1 MHMICEAG
9 AGRAENLAY
18 VRITFL
24 HGDNAFF
31 HHLAPTC
38 AYTLAAQSCSHN
50 TKIVDDMAL
59 NYIWSGFFLVGFIAA
74 LLQWLFLGD
83 TEIFKKIIDGTFDSA
98 KMGVMD
104 IALPLAGVMTLWLGI
119 MNVGEKAGAIGVLA
133 KIISPFFSRIFPEVP
148 KDHPAT
154 GHMVMNFSANLLGL
168 DNAATP
174 FGLKAM
180 ESLQTLNPDKDTA
193 SNAQIMFLVLHT
205 SGLTLIP
212 LAIMAQRSI
221 LGAKDPSDIFI
232 PCMIATY
239 VATVTGLI
247 VVAIKQRI
255 NLFDRVVLAWLG
267 GMTSAIALLIY
278 YFTQYLTKPE
288 IQLVS
293 KVASN
298 LILFSII
305 IVFIVGAM
313 RKKVNVY
320 EAFIEGAKGGIQT
333 SLTIIPYLVGMLVAI
348 SVIRNSGVLGFVV
361 SGLEW
366 VFIHLGMTTEFTP
379 ALPTALMKPLSGSGS
394 KAMMIDAMQTYGVDS
409 FVGRLACIFQGSADT
424 TFYIVALYFGSVG
437 IRKTRYAISCG
448 LIADFAG
455 IIAAIFVAYMFF
467 G

>member
-1 MHMICEAG
+1 
-9 AGRAENLAY
+9 
-18 VRITFL
+18 
-24 HGDNAFF
+24 
-31 HHLAPTC
+31 
-38 AYTLAAQSCSHN
+38 
-50 TKIVDDMAL
+50 MAL
-59 NYIWSGFFLVGFIAA
+59 NYIWSGFFLVGFVAA
-74 LLQWLFLGD
+74 LAQWLFLGD
-83 TEIFKKIIDGTFDSA
+83 TDIFKRIVDGTFDAA
-98 KMGVMD
+98 KLGVME

-119 MNVGEKAGAIGVLA
+119 MNIGEKAGAVGWLA
-133 KIISPFFSRIFPEVP
+133 KVIAPFFSRIFPDVP

-180 ESLQTLNPDKDTA
+180 ESLQTLNPDKDEA

-212 LAIMAQRSI
+212 LAIMAQRAI

-239 VATVTGLI
+239 VATVTGII
-247 VVAIKQRI
+247 VVSIKQRI
-255 NLFDRVVLAWLG
+255 DLLNRVVLGWLG
-267 GMTSAIALLIY
+267 GMTAAIGLLVG
-278 YFTQYLTKPE
+278 YFTYFLTKPE
-288 IQLVS
+288 IELVS

-298 LILFSII
+298 LILFSVI

-313 RKKVNVY
+313 RKGVNVY

-348 SVIRNSGVLGFVV
+348 SVIRNSGVMGFVV
-361 SGLEW
+361 GALNW
-366 VFIHLGMTTEFTP
+366 VFVHLGINTDFTP

-394 KAMMIDAMQTYGVDS
+394 KAMMIDAMKTYGVDS

-448 LIADFAG
+448 LIADLAG
-455 IIAAIFVAYMFF
+455 IVAAILVAYLFF

>member
-1 MHMICEAG
+1 
-9 AGRAENLAY
+9 
-18 VRITFL
+18 
-24 HGDNAFF
+24 
-31 HHLAPTC
+31 
-38 AYTLAAQSCSHN
+38 
-50 TKIVDDMAL
+50 MAL
-59 NYIWSGFFLVGFIAA
+59 NYIWIGFFLVGFVAA
-74 LLQWLFLGD
+74 LAQWIFLGD
-83 TEIFKKIIDGTFDSA
+83 TEIFKRIIDGTFDSA

-119 MNVGEKAGAIGVLA
+119 MNIGEKAGAIGWLA
-133 KIISPFFSRIFPEVP
+133 KVISPFFSRIFPDVP

-180 ESLQTLNPDKDTA
+180 ESLQTLNPQKDTA

-212 LAIMAQRSI
+212 LAIMAQRAI

-239 VATVTGLI
+239 VATVTGI
-247 VVAIKQRI
+247 IAVSIRQRI
-255 NLFDRVVLAWLG
+255 NLLNGVVLGWLG
-267 GMTSAIALLIY
+267 GMTAAIVAFIWY
-278 YFTQYLTKPE
+278 ITTFLTKPE
-288 IQLVS
+288 IETFS

-305 IVFIVGAM
+305 VVFIVGAL
-313 RKKVNVY
+313 RRGVNVY
-320 EAFIEGAKGGIQT
+320 ESFIEGAKGGIQT

-348 SVIRNSGVLGFVV
+348 SVIRNSGVLGYIVQ
-361 SGLEW
+361 GLEW
-366 VFIHLGMTTEFTP
+366 LIRLAGLDTAFTP

-394 KAMMIDAMQTYGVDS
+394 KAMMIDAMKTYGVDS

-437 IRKTRYAISCG
+437 VRKTRYAISCG
-448 LIADFAG
+448 LIADLAG
-455 IIAAIFVAYMFF
+455 IVAAIAVAYVFF

>member
-1 MHMICEAG
+1 MH
-9 AGRAENLAY
+9 LP
-18 VRITFL
+18 VPP
-24 HGDNAFF
+24 H
-31 HHLAPTC
+31 PTH
-38 AYTLAAQSCSHN
+38 TN
-50 TKIVDDMAL
+50 DDMAL
-59 NYIWSGFFLVGFIAA
+59 NYIWSGFFLVGFAAA
-74 LLQWLFLGD
+74 LAQWLFLGD
-83 TEIFKKIIDGTFDSA
+83 TEIFKRIVDGTFETA

-119 MNVGEKAGAIGVLA
+119 MNIGEKAGAIGVLA
-133 KIISPFFSRIFPEVP
+133 KVISPFFSRIFPEVP

-180 ESLQTLNPDKDTA
+180 ESLQSLNPTKDTA

-212 LAIMAQRSI
+212 LAIMAQRAI

-232 PCMIATY
+232 PCIIATY
-239 VATVTGLI
+239 VATVTGII

-255 NLFDRVVLAWLG
+255 NLIDRVVLSWLG
-267 GMTSAIALLIY
+267 GMSAAIVLLIW
-278 YFTQYLTKPE
+278 YFTVFLTKPQIE
-288 IQLVS
+288 LVS
-293 KVASN
+293 RVSSN
-298 LILFSII
+298 LILLSVI
-305 IVFIVGAM
+305 IVFILGAL
-313 RKKVNVY
+313 RKRINVY

-333 SLTIIPYLVGMLVAI
+333 SLTVIPYLVGMLVAI

-361 SGLEW
+361 DGMQW
-366 VFIHLGMTTEFTP
+366 VFVQLGIRTEFTP

-394 KAMMIDAMQTYGVDS
+394 KAMMIDAMKTYGVDS

-437 IRKTRYAISCG
+437 VRKTRYAISCG
-448 LIADFAG
+448 LIADLAG
-455 IIAAIFVAYMFF
+455 IITAIFVAYLFF

>member
-1 MHMICEAG
+1 
-9 AGRAENLAY
+9 
-18 VRITFL
+18 
-24 HGDNAFF
+24 
-31 HHLAPTC
+31 
-38 AYTLAAQSCSHN
+38 
-50 TKIVDDMAL
+50 MAL
-59 NYIWSGFFLVGFIAA
+59 NYIWIGFFLVGFVAA
-74 LLQWLFLGD
+74 LAQLIFLGD
-83 TEIFKKIIDGTFDSA
+83 TEIFKRIIDGTFDA
-98 KMGVMD
+98 ARMGVMD

-119 MNVGEKAGAIGVLA
+119 MNIGEKAGAVGWLA

-180 ESLQTLNPDKDTA
+180 ESLQTLNPNKDTA

-212 LAIMAQRSI
+212 LAIMAQRAI

-239 VATVTGLI
+239 VATVAGI
-247 VVAIKQRI
+247 IAVAIRQRI
-255 NLFDRVVLAWLG
+255 NLLNGVVLGWLG
-267 GMTSAIALLIY
+267 GMTAAIAALIW
-278 YFTQYLTKPE
+278 YFTVFLTKPE
-288 IQLVS
+288 IETVS

-298 LILFSII
+298 LILFTII
-305 IVFIVGAM
+305 VVFIVGALI
-313 RKKVNVY
+313 RRVNVY

-348 SVIRNSGVLGFVV
+348 SVIRNAGVLGFVV
-361 SGLEW
+361 QGLEW
-366 VFIHLGMTTEFTP
+366 LIRMAGLDTAFTP

-394 KAMMIDAMQTYGVDS
+394 RALMIDAMKTYGVDS

-437 IRKTRYAISCG
+437 VRKTRYAISCG
-448 LIADFAG
+448 LIADLAG
-455 IIAAIFVAYMFF
+455 IVAAIAVAYVFF

>member
-1 MHMICEAG
+1 
-9 AGRAENLAY
+9 
-18 VRITFL
+18 
-24 HGDNAFF
+24 
-31 HHLAPTC
+31 
-38 AYTLAAQSCSHN
+38 
-50 TKIVDDMAL
+50 MAL
-59 NYIWSGFFLVGFIAA
+59 NYIWSGFFLVGFVAA
-74 LLQWLFLGD
+74 VLQWLFLGD
-83 TEIFKKIIDGTFDSA
+83 NDIFKRIIDGTFSSA
-98 KMGVMD
+98 KTGVMD

-119 MNVGEKAGAIGVLA
+119 MNIGEKAGAVGWLA
-133 KIISPFFSRIFPEVP
+133 KVIAPFFSRIFPDVP
-148 KDHPAT
+148 KEHPAT

-212 LAIMAQRSI
+212 LAIMAQRAI

-239 VATVTGLI
+239 VATVTGII
-247 VVAIKQRI
+247 VVSIKQRI
-255 NLFDRVVLAWLG
+255 NLLNRVVLTWLG
-267 GMTSAIALLIY
+267 GMTGAIVLLIW
-278 YFTQYLTKPE
+278 YFTSVLTRPQIE
-288 IQLVS
+288 LVS
-293 KVASN
+293 KVSSN

-305 IVFIVGAM
+305 IIFIVGAL
-313 RKKVNVY
+313 RKGVNVY
-320 EAFIEGAKGGIQT
+320 DAFIEGAKGGIQT

-348 SVIRNSGVLGFVV
+348 SVVRNAGVLGLIV
-361 SGLEW
+361 SGMEW
-366 VFIHLGMTTEFTP
+366 VLVHLGLPTEFTP

-455 IIAAIFVAYMFF
+455 IVTAIFVAYLFF

>member
-1 MHMICEAG
+1 M
-9 AGRAENLAY
+9 
-18 VRITFL
+18 
-24 HGDNAFF
+24 
-31 HHLAPTC
+31 
-38 AYTLAAQSCSHN
+38 S
-50 TKIVDDMAL
+50 L
-59 NYIWSGFFLVGFIAA
+59 NYIWSGFFLVGFAAA
-74 LLQWLFLGD
+74 LAQWLFLGD
-83 TEIFKKIIDGTFDSA
+83 TEIFKKVIDGTFDSA
-98 KMGVMD
+98 RSGVMD

-119 MNVGEKAGAIGVLA
+119 MNVGEKAGAVGWLA

-180 ESLQTLNPDKDTA
+180 ESLQSLNPNKETA

-212 LAIMAQRSI
+212 LAIMAQRAI
-221 LGAKDPSDIFI
+221 LGAADPSDIFI
-232 PCMIATY
+232 PCLIATY
-239 VATVTGLI
+239 FATVTGI
-247 VVAIKQRI
+247 IAVSIRQRI
-255 NLFDRVVLAWLG
+255 NLFDPVVLGWLG
-267 GMTSAIALLIY
+267 GMTAAIAGLIF
-278 YFTQYLTKPE
+278 YFTHYLERSQIET
-288 IQLVS
+288 VS

-298 LILFSII
+298 LILIGII
-305 IVFIVGAM
+305 TMFLVGAL

-333 SLTIIPYLVGMLVAI
+333 SLTVIPYLVGMLVAI
-348 SVIRNSGVLGFVV
+348 SVIRNSGVLTFVMEGFH
-361 SGLEW
+361 W
-366 VFIHLGMTTEFTP
+366 VFSALGMRTDFVD
-379 ALPTALMKPLSGSGS
+379 ALPTALMRPLSGSGS
-394 KAMMIDAMQTYGVDS
+394 RALMIDAMKTYGPDS
-409 FVGRLACIFQGSADT
+409 FIGRLVCMFQGSADT

-455 IIAAIFVAYMFF
+455 VIAAIGVAYVFF

>member
-1 MHMICEAG
+1 
-9 AGRAENLAY
+9 
-18 VRITFL
+18 
-24 HGDNAFF
+24 
-31 HHLAPTC
+31 
-38 AYTLAAQSCSHN
+38 
-50 TKIVDDMAL
+50 MAL

-74 LLQWLFLGD
+74 LAQWVFLGD
-83 TEIFKKIIDGTFDSA
+83 SEIFKRIIDGTFDSA
-98 KMGVMD
+98 KVAVMD
-104 IALPLAGVMTLWLGI
+104 IALPLAGVMTLWLGL
-119 MNVGEKAGAIGVLA
+119 MNVGEKAGAVGWLA
-133 KIISPFFSRIFPEVP
+133 KIISPFFSRIFPDVP

-180 ESLQTLNPDKDTA
+180 ESLQSLNPNKDTA

-212 LAIMAQRSI
+212 LAIMAQRAI
-221 LGAKDPSDIFI
+221 LGARDPSDIFI

-239 VATVTGLI
+239 VATVAGI
-247 VVAIKQRI
+247 IAVSIRQRI
-255 NLFDRVVLAWLG
+255 NLLNGVVLGWLG
-267 GMTSAIALLIY
+267 GMTAAIAGLIWY
-278 YFTQYLTKPE
+278 LTNFLTKPE
-288 IQLVS
+288 IETFS

-298 LILFSII
+298 LILFTII
-305 IVFIVGAM
+305 VVFIVGAM
-313 RKKVNVY
+313 RKGVNVY

-361 SGLEW
+361 QGLEW
-366 VFIHLGMTTEFTP
+366 VIRQAGLDTAFTP

-394 KAMMIDAMQTYGVDS
+394 RALMIDAMKTYGVDS

-437 IRKTRYAISCG
+437 VRKTRYAISCG
-448 LIADFAG
+448 LIADLAG
-455 IIAAIFVAYMFF
+455 IIAAISVAYVFF